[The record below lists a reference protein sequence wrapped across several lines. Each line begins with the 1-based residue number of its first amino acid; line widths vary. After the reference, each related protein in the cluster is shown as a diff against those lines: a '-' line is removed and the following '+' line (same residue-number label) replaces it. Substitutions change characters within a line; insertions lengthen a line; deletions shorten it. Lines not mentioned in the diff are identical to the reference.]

1 MTSLT
6 QGPSL
11 KMDYDY
17 EDDQDVLDPD
27 FDFDATEGFGA
38 YGFSYNAFGR
48 VPQPSSACVPFL
60 FHIESLGCLGSKIFI
75 LGLYTIFMVV
85 LGFGLLYLRYFYIHY
100 CKPREAMM
108 RGIKV
113 FLRCVVIIILFLG
126 DFVESAVPTRDW
138 VYVNSPDRLS
148 PGRRRLDRLR
158 AIRNLGACD
167 LQLLPEPLPQD
178 IRHSSSEHIYEEMQ
192 NIYQSPYDFVEDP
205 IYQEVNELG
214 AGAGYKVTA
223 L

>member
-1 MTSLT
+1 MTSVS

-11 KMDYDY
+11 KMEYDY

-38 YGFSYNAFGR
+38 HGFSFNAFGR
-48 VPQPSSACVPFL
+48 VPQHSSACVPFL

-100 CKPREAMM
+100 YKPRETMM
-108 RGIKV
+108 QSIKV
-113 FLRCVVIIILFLG
+113 SLRCVGVIMMFLG
-126 DFVESAVPTRDW
+126 DSVESALPTRDW
-138 VYVNSPDRLS
+138 VYVNPPDRLS

-167 LQLLPEPLPQD
+167 LPLLPEPLHQD

-192 NIYQSPYDFVEDP
+192 NLYQSPFDSVEDS
-205 IYQEVNELG
+205 IYQEVNDLG